1 MLILPEY
8 NSINKS
14 GINIEPFVPVP
25 VHSINC
31 SNRKRGYML
40 AATLKK
46 QEITGETCSLNR
58 SGKMT
63 DLQYDTSLM
72 RRISSNDET
81 AFHELYEAYGQRMY
95 AFALRVT
102 GDPVQAEDVL
112 QDSLVVVWN
121 SAGSFRGTSRLKAW
135 LLGIVHH
142 TAMKALRH
150 PSNPITA
157 DMEETL
163 EDDRGI
169 PEEHV
174 QHHETEERLRTG
186 MAQLSP
192 EHRAVLDLVF
202 YQGLSLQETAD
213 AAGCPVGTVKSRL
226 SYARNRLKGLLA
238 GMEDAR

>member
-1 MLILPEY
+1 
-8 NSINKS
+8 
-14 GINIEPFVPVP
+14 
-25 VHSINC
+25 
-31 SNRKRGYML
+31 ML

-46 QEITGETCSLNR
+46 QEITGETCSRNR
-58 SGKMT
+58 AGAMT
-63 DLQYDTSLM
+63 DLQNDIFLIERVS
-72 RRISSNDET
+72 RHDET
-81 AFHELYEAYGQRMY
+81 AFHELYESYGQRMY
-95 AFALRVT
+95 AFALRIT

-112 QDSLVVVWN
+112 QDSLVIVWN

-150 PSNPITA
+150 PSNPIT
-157 DMEETL
+157 DEMVETL
-163 EDDRGI
+163 MDDRGI
-169 PEEHV
+169 PEEQV
-174 QHHETEERLRTG
+174 QHHETTDQLRTSL
-186 MAQLSP
+186 AQLSP

-213 AAGCPVGTVKSRL
+213 VAGCPVGTVKSRL